1 MEIVSE
7 DLIISQGRISELKAR
22 IKSLGNINVGAI
34 EDFKDIKER
43 WEFINKQY
51 EDLLKSKE
59 DLQSLIKKMEKT
71 MEEQFLISF
80 NEINENFSRV
90 FSALFNGGKA
100 TLELDTEDDILKSG
114 IEIKVQPP
122 GKKLQ
127 NLNLLSGGEKSLTA
141 VALLFAILE
150 ARPSP
155 FCILDEIDAALDE
168 ANIARYTRYLKNF
181 SQETQF
187 ILITHRKTTMEI
199 ADILYGVTMVEEGV
213 SRLLSVKIKDH
224 VMIW

>member
-1 MEIVSE
+1 M
-7 DLIISQGRISELKAR
+7 
-22 IKSLGNINVGAI
+22 
-34 EDFKDIKER
+34 
-43 WEFINKQY
+43 
-51 EDLLKSKE
+51 
-59 DLQSLIKKMEKT
+59 
-71 MEEQFLISF
+71 
-80 NEINENFSRV
+80 
-90 FSALFNGGKA
+90 
-100 TLELDTEDDILKSG
+100 
-114 IEIKVQPP
+114 
-122 GKKLQ
+122 
-127 NLNLLSGGEKSLTA
+127 TA

-224 VMIW
+224 VDDLVS